1 MAAHFYTKPFSFVK
15 TGPVRPCRISPV
27 TRRPAFWLLL
37 ALLSAAAA
45 VTGFWYFPQAFSI
58 VALDITMDRD
68 HALAAARTIAARDQ
82 LGPPGYREAAS
93 FALDEEAQT
102 FVELEGGGKAAFTQ
116 MLRNGLYSAY
126 TWRVRHFAEG
136 QPNETTIQF
145 TPDGQPY
152 AFVERLD
159 EMAPGAALSGAEAR
173 RIGEAAA
180 RERWQADFTTY
191 ALVEQGQERR
201 PGGRVDHTFTYE
213 RPTPTLNE
221 GRYRL
226 QLVVGGDRLTSVRH
240 FVKIPEAF
248 SRRYENMRSANEAI
262 GVASAVGMV
271 LLYVFGGIGVGL
283 FFMLRRRMVVWRPA
297 VVWGVAVAFLQALAS
312 INEWPLIW
320 MSYDTAVPRTTFFL
334 QQAATI
340 VVTFLG
346 FSAFFALSFMAAE
359 TLGRAAFGTHPQTW
373 RAWGRG
379 PGSST
384 AVLGRTVSGYLLVSV
399 FFAYDVLLY
408 VITTRAFG
416 WWSPAEALLHPDVL
430 ATYAPWLS
438 AIANSFQAG
447 FWEECLF
454 RAVPLAGAALIGDRF
469 GKRRLFLVIAF
480 VVQALVF
487 GAGHAPYPNQPSFA
501 RPVELILPSIGFGL
515 LYLYFGLIPGIVLH
529 FTFDV
534 VWFALPVFITVAP
547 GIRFQQFMI
556 VALTLVPLWVVLWR
570 RYLAGA
576 WTTLAPQDR
585 NAAWVPPPA
594 PPERATAAEAPRT
607 AALSPALRRAWLGAG
622 GVALLVVLA
631 LMLRAPREPMFTAG
645 RTQAAEAAR
654 QALAARGTTL
664 SPQWRWLPVID
675 DGSGGPH
682 EFVSRTGGETRR
694 IELLGRYLPV
704 PRWRVRVAN
713 FEGDL
718 AERAEE
724 WTVIVDRGGAPQQLQ
739 HTLPESRSGASL
751 DEAAARAIARQA
763 LRERAQLDAE
773 RGQAREVSARPEK
786 LAARTDWTFTFAD
799 TTIAPLPQGEAR
811 IDVRLAGDEIAA
823 VRRYVFVPEQWER
836 QERASE
842 TRSVI
847 VRILAGILFGGLLL
861 WAAIIGVILWSR
873 GRYSPV
879 VFLLGA
885 ALMLVAAV
893 ANGANGFPAIM
904 ASLSTAQP
912 LPLQIGAV
920 AGVGLV
926 GLGITAALVGLAL
939 GALPKTLTSLPR
951 LPAADAL
958 PLGLAAGALAAA
970 VGAAS
975 SWLRTPSWA
984 PDADLTSLNSFVPF
998 ADLVLDP
1005 IPGFLTRLAVLLAL
1019 FVIVDRITHGW
1030 TRLRV
1035 VSAVVLLA
1043 VGMIASGPPVGGPM
1057 TAWLI
1062 AALVTGAAVS
1072 GIYAGLLRLDLSMI
1086 PLALGASGALGALA
1100 RGWPRPF
1107 PGALPASFS
1116 AAVLVFALGWLW
1128 FRVLRRH
1135 TAVPHVAAATTS

>member
-1 MAAHFYTKPFSFVK
+1 
-15 TGPVRPCRISPV
+15 
-27 TRRPAFWLLL
+27 
-37 ALLSAAAA
+37 
-45 VTGFWYFPQAFSI
+45 VTGYRYFPQAFSI

-68 HALAAARTIAARDQ
+68 QALAGARTIAARDR
-82 LGPPGYREAAS
+82 LGPPDYREAAS
-93 FALDEEAQT
+93 FGLDEETQT
-102 FVELEGGGKAAFTQ
+102 FVELAGGGKEAFTQ
-116 MLRNGLYSAY
+116 MMRDGLYSAY

-136 QPNETTIQF
+136 QTTETTIQF
-145 TPDGQPY
+145 TPDGHPY
-152 AFVERLD
+152 GFGERLD
-159 EMAPGAALSGAEAR
+159 EMAPGAALSGAQAR
-173 RIGEAAA
+173 GIGEASA
-180 RERWQADFTTY
+180 RDRWQADFTKY

-213 RPTPTLNE
+213 RPSPTLNE

-226 QLVVGGDRLTSVRH
+226 QLVVSGDRLTSLRYFVR
-240 FVKIPEAF
+240 IPEAF

-271 LLYVFGGIGVGL
+271 LLYIFGGIGVGL

-297 VVWGVAVAFLQALAS
+297 VVWGVAVALLQALAA

-320 MSYDTAVPRTTFFL
+320 MSYDTAVPRTTFFA
-334 QQAATI
+334 QQVATI
-340 VVTFLG
+340 AVTFFG

-359 TLGRAAFGTHPQTW
+359 TLGRAAFGTHPQMW

-384 AVLGRTVSGYLLVSV
+384 AVLGRTVSGYLLVSA

-408 VITTRAFG
+408 LITTRVFG

-469 GKRRLFLVIAF
+469 GQRRLFLVIAF
-480 VVQALVF
+480 VVQAAVF

-515 LYLYFGLIPGIVLH
+515 LYLWFGLIPGIVLH

-534 VWFALPVFITVAP
+534 VWFALPVFIAVAP

-556 VALTLVPLWVVLWR
+556 VVLTLVPLWVVLWR
-570 RYLAGA
+570 RYQAGR
-576 WTTLAPQDR
+576 WTVLSPEDR
-585 NAAWVPPPA
+585 NAAWTPPPA
-594 PPERATAAEAPRT
+594 PPDREPAAERPRT
-607 AALSPALRRAWLGAG
+607 AALSHGARRAWLGAG
-622 GVALLVVLA
+622 ALALLVVLA
-631 LMLRAPREPMFTAG
+631 LMLRAPRDSTFTAS

-654 QALAARGTTL
+654 QALSSRGTTL
-664 SPQWRWLPVID
+664 SPQWRWLPIID
-675 DGSGGPH
+675 DGSGGPQ
-682 EFVSRTGGETRR
+682 EFVSRTAGEARR
-694 IELLGRYLPV
+694 LELLGRYLPAA
-704 PRWRVRVAN
+704 RWRVRVAN

-724 WTVIVDRGGAPQQLQ
+724 WNAIVDRTGVPQQLQ
-739 HTLPESRSGASL
+739 HTLPESRPGASL
-751 DEAAARAIARQA
+751 DESGARDIARQA
-763 LRERAQLDAE
+763 LRDRTQLDAE

-786 LAARTDWTFTFAD
+786 LASRTDWTFTFAD
-799 TTIAPLPQGEAR
+799 TTVAPLPQGEAR
-811 IDVRLAGDEIAA
+811 IDVRLAGDEVAA
-823 VRRYVFVPEQWER
+823 VRRYVFVPEDWER
-836 QERASE
+836 RERAAG

-873 GRYSPV
+873 GRYSPL

-885 ALMLVAAV
+885 ALMLIAAV
-893 ANGANGFPAIM
+893 ANGANGWPAIM

-912 LPLQIGAV
+912 LPLQLGAI

-939 GALPKTLTSLPR
+939 GGLPRTLATLPR
-951 LPAADAL
+951 LPGADAL
-958 PLGLAAGALAAA
+958 PLGLAAGALGAAA
-970 VGAAS
+970 GGVT
-975 SWLRTPSWA
+975 SWLRTPPWA
-984 PDADLTSLNSFVPF
+984 PAADLSPLNSFVPF
-998 ADLVLDP
+998 AGLVIDP
-1005 IPGFLTRLAVLLAL
+1005 IPGFLTRLAILLAL
-1019 FVIVDRITHGW
+1019 FVVVDRITCGW
-1030 TRLRV
+1030 TRRRV
-1035 VSAVVLLA
+1035 VAVSVLLV
-1043 VGMIASGPPVGGPM
+1043 VGIIASGPPVGGAMP
-1057 TAWLI
+1057 AWLI
-1062 AALVTGAAVS
+1062 AALLTGAALA
-1072 GIYAGLLRLDLSMI
+1072 GIYVGLLRLDLSMI

-1100 RGWPRPF
+1100 RGWQRPF
-1107 PGALPASFS
+1107 PGALPASIL
-1116 AAVLVFALGWLW
+1116 AAILVVALGWLW

-1135 TAVPHVAAATTS
+1135 DPETVA

>member
-1 MAAHFYTKPFSFVK
+1 M
-15 TGPVRPCRISPV
+15 
-27 TRRPAFWLLL
+27 RRPAVWVVFALFSL
-37 ALLSAAAA
+37 ASAVLA
-45 VTGFWYFPQAFSI
+45 VRYFPQAFSI

-68 HALAAARTIAARDQ
+68 QALARARELMTRDA
-82 LGPPGYREAAS
+82 LGPEGYRQAAS
-93 FALDEEAQT
+93 FALDNEAQT
-102 FVELEGGGKAAFTQ
+102 FVELEGGGKDAFTA
-116 MLRNGLYSAY
+116 MLKTGLYSAY
-126 TWRVRHFAEG
+126 TWQVRQFREG
-136 QPNETTIQF
+136 ETRETTIRF
-145 TPDGQPY
+145 TPEGKAYGFIEKLPED
-152 AFVERLD
+152 A
-159 EMAPGAALSGAEAR
+159 AGAALDA
-173 RIGEAAA
+173 AAA
-180 RERWQADFTTY
+180 RAIAERGAAQWNVDLSQFTV
-191 ALVEQGQERR
+191 VEQGQERR
-201 PGGRVDHTFTYE
+201 VSGRADHTITYE
-213 RPTPTLNE
+213 RTGAAAGE

-226 QLVVGGDRLTSVRH
+226 RLVVSGDRLTEVTH
-240 FVKIPEAF
+240 FVRIPEAF
-248 SRRYENMRSANEAI
+248 TRRYASMRSANEAI
-262 GVASAVGMV
+262 GIGSVVGLMLVYV
-271 LLYVFGGIGVGL
+271 LGGIGVGL
-283 FFMLRRRMVVWRPA
+283 FFMMRQRWLQWRHA
-297 VVWGVAVAFLQALAS
+297 ALWGMGVGLFQALNMV
-312 INEWPLIW
+312 NEFPLAW
-320 MSYDTAVPRTTFFL
+320 MTYDTAIPRSTFL
-334 QQAATI
+334 AQQAAI
-340 VVTFLG
+340 VAASFLG
-346 FSAFFALSFMAAE
+346 YSAFFGLSFIAAE
-359 TLGRAAFGTHPQTW
+359 TLSRRAFGHHPQLW
-373 RAWGRG
+373 RVWSRRPPAGDPANV
-379 PGSST
+379 PGTSKQ
-384 AVLGRTVSGYLLVSV
+384 VLGLTAAGFLLVSV
-399 FFAYDVLLY
+399 FLAYDVMLY
-408 VITTRAFG
+408 FVATKYFG

-430 ATYAPWLS
+430 ATHAPWLS

-694 IELLGRYLPV
+694 IQLLGRYLPV

-1043 VGMIASGPPVGGPM
+1043 VGMIASGPPVGGAM